1 MPIKP
6 SAFKALRQSRKRT
19 ERNHARKRVV
29 KQLVKQS
36 DRAIQAA
43 EADALKKVQAACTAI
58 DKAVQKGSLHAN
70 TGARKKSRLMKRLT
84 AAVAKKA

>member
-19 ERNHARKRVV
+19 TRNNAEKRVV

-36 DRAIQAA
+36 LRSIQSA

-58 DKAVQKGSLHAN
+58 DKAVQKGTLHAN
-70 TGARKKSRLMKRLT
+70 TGARKKSRLMKRLRV
-84 AAVAKKA
+84 AVAK